1 MTFELDEYRK
11 YLSRLVQ
18 TRFLGIDGTLRKKKS
33 HVAAPVI
40 AAAIVQQQILAPMAG
55 GKKKGPSKTVV
66 GANEEIKRGEFAKP
80 LLPMRLTKTALSV
93 LDKDDKRSDCGS
105 IVSVASNKTTSG
117 AYKRHCEPCG
127 FILIDNPSRHKS
139 TIHKG

>member
-1 MTFELDEYRK
+1 MKL
-11 YLSRLVQ
+11 LLAAAQPVA
-18 TRFLGIDGTLRKKKS
+18 KKK
-33 HVAAPVI
+33 A
-40 AAAIVQQQILAPMAG
+40 
-55 GKKKGPSKTVV
+55 PSKTVV

-93 LDKDDKRSDCGS
+93 LDKDDKRSDCSSVLS
-105 IVSVASNKTTSG
+105 IASNKTTSG